1 MGKTLIT
8 YFSATGSTKR
18 LADKI
23 ANLIDADVFEIVPE
37 VKYTDKDLKWP
48 SRDNRAAM
56 EMKNKNFRP
65 LVLNKLENAEDYNK
79 ILLGF
84 PVWYN
89 TAPTIVNSFIEE
101 NDLDG
106 KNVYVFATS
115 GATSVDKSF
124 KDLKK
129 SYPNINFIDAKR
141 FNGGFLKNDVTDWVS

>member
-8 YFSATGSTKR
+8 YFSATGSTRR

-37 VKYTDKDLKWP
+37 VKYTEKDLKWP

-101 NDLDG
+101 NNLDG
-106 KNVYVFATS
+106 KDVYIFATS

-129 SYPNINFIDAKR
+129 AYPNINFIDAKR
-141 FNGGFLKNDVTDWVS
+141 FNGGFLKNDVTDWIT